1 MDLKL
6 LPVLLLCATP
16 LLGQEVRMKSVTEK
30 IPTYQ
35 IGAPEINPIFFTGR
49 VYQGAEGY
57 IYPYPLYD
65 VLTEKKVEQDYN
77 VLRLDNQY
85 VNIAILPEIGG
96 RIFAASDK
104 TNDYPFFYTQTGVKP
119 ALIGMLGAW
128 LSGGVEWN
136 IPDHH
141 RASSYMPINWTMK
154 ENEDGSK
161 TIWIGETELR
171 HRLKWSIGVSVYP
184 NRSWVE
190 AKIKVINP
198 TPMIQSMLYWA
209 NVSVHCNDQYQV
221 IFPPDVQFGADH
233 HKVYFTNWPIGEA
246 NLGSGENTDL
256 SWWKNFTEN
265 SRSIF
270 AWGSKMS
277 FLAGYDYGKDAGTV
291 HVANRHV
298 VPGKKFFLWGNNT
311 NGEMWNKIL
320 SDNDGHYL
328 ELMVGGYSD
337 NQPDYSWINPGEIRE
352 FRQIWYPIKG
362 IKGVKNA
369 TDDAAVNFESI
380 EGNNYRVGY
389 CTTT

>member
-1 MDLKL
+1 MNSKFLSA
-6 LPVLLLCATP
+6 LLLCATP
-16 LLGQEVRMKSVTEK
+16 LLAQEVHMKSVTEK

-35 IGAPEINPIFFTGR
+35 IGAPEIDPIFFTGR

-65 VLTEKKVEQDYN
+65 ILTEKKIEKDYN
-77 VLRLDNQY
+77 VLRLNNQY
-85 VNIAILPEIGG
+85 VDIAILPEIGG

-104 TNDYPFFYTQTGVKP
+104 TNDYPFFYTQTGIKP

-161 TIWIGETELR
+161 TIWVGETELR
-171 HRLKWSIGVSVYP
+171 HRLKWSIGISVYP

-233 HKVYFTNWPIGEA
+233 HKVYFTIGRSEKRTSAAEKMPIY
-246 NLGSGENTDL
+246 LGGKTLRETPVLFLPGVVKCL
-256 SWWKNFTEN
+256 S
-265 SRSIF
+265 SR
-270 AWGSKMS
+270 AMTMEKMQEQ
-277 FLAGYDYGKDAGTV
+277 YT
-291 HVANRHV
+291 
-298 VPGKKFFLWGNNT
+298 
-311 NGEMWNKIL
+311 
-320 SDNDGHYL
+320 
-328 ELMVGGYSD
+328 
-337 NQPDYSWINPGEIRE
+337 
-352 FRQIWYPIKG
+352 
-362 IKGVKNA
+362 
-369 TDDAAVNFESI
+369 
-380 EGNNYRVGY
+380 
-389 CTTT
+389 

>member
-1 MDLKL
+1 
-6 LPVLLLCATP
+6 
-16 LLGQEVRMKSVTEK
+16 MKSVTEK

-171 HRLKWSIGVSVYP
+171 HRLKWSIGGICISQP
-184 NRSWVE
+184 FLGGSKDQSDQSNSNDS
-190 AKIKVINP
+190 IN
-198 TPMIQSMLYWA
+198 
-209 NVSVHCNDQYQV
+209 VV
-221 IFPPDVQFGADH
+221 
-233 HKVYFTNWPIGEA
+233 
-246 NLGSGENTDL
+246 LGKCVCPL
-256 SWWKNFTEN
+256 Q
-265 SRSIF
+265 RSI
-270 AWGSKMS
+270 S
-277 FLAGYDYGKDAGTV
+277 
-291 HVANRHV
+291 
-298 VPGKKFFLWGNNT
+298 
-311 NGEMWNKIL
+311 
-320 SDNDGHYL
+320 SDI
-328 ELMVGGYSD
+328 S
-337 NQPDYSWINPGEIRE
+337 S
-352 FRQIWYPIKG
+352 
-362 IKGVKNA
+362 
-369 TDDAAVNFESI
+369 
-380 EGNNYRVGY
+380 
-389 CTTT
+389 